1 MSKLR
6 LKTPS
11 GGSVA
16 FTASEDSPLDTVVLV
31 PVGNAT
37 MVTDAVLAAGAG
49 ASLIGVT
56 PVSVLTATNL
66 QAALAQIASYMAAH
80 P

>member
-1 MSKLR
+1 MGTLK

-16 FTASEDSPLDTVVLV
+16 FTASEDSPLDTVILV
-31 PVGNAT
+31 PSGNAT
-37 MVTDAVLAAGAG
+37 MATSEALAAGSG

-56 PVSVLTATNL
+56 PVGLLTATDL
-66 QAALAQIASYMAAH
+66 QAIIVQIEAYIAAH

>member
-1 MSKLR
+1 MGTLK

-16 FTASEDSPLDTVVLV
+16 FVGEDSPLDTTIVV
-31 PVGNAT
+31 PTGNAT
-37 MVTDAVLAAGAG
+37 MVTDVALAASSG

-56 PVSVLTATNL
+56 PVGLLTATDL
-66 QAALAQIASYMAAH
+66 QAIIVQIEAYIAAH

>member
-1 MSKLR
+1 MSKLK

-37 MVTDAVLAAGAG
+37 MVTDAALAASSGAG
-49 ASLIGVT
+49 LVGVT
-56 PVSVLTATNL
+56 PVGVLTASNI
-66 QAALAQIASYMAAH
+66 QAVIAQIASYMAAH

>member
-1 MSKLR
+1 MGTLK

-37 MVTDAVLAAGAG
+37 MVTDEALASSSG

-56 PVSVLTATNL
+56 PVGLLTATDL
-66 QAALAQIASYMAAH
+66 QAIIVQIEAYIAAH

>member
-1 MSKLR
+1 MGTLK

-11 GGSVA
+11 GGSVS
-16 FTASEDSPLDTVVLV
+16 FVGQDSALDTTIVV
-31 PVGNAT
+31 PTGNAT
-37 MVTDAVLAAGAG
+37 MVTDVALATGSGAG
-49 ASLIGVT
+49 LVGVT
-56 PVSVLTATNL
+56 PVGVLTATNI

>member
-37 MVTDAVLAAGAG
+37 MVTDAVLAAGSG

-56 PVSVLTATNL
+56 PVGLLTATNL
-66 QAALAQIASYMAAH
+66 QAIIVQIEAYIAAH

>member
-1 MSKLR
+1 MGTLK

-11 GGSVA
+11 GGSVS
-16 FTASEDSPLDTVVLV
+16 FVGQDSALDTTIVV
-31 PVGNAT
+31 PTGNAT
-37 MVTDAVLAAGAG
+37 MVTDVALAASSG

-56 PVSVLTATNL
+56 PVGLLTATNL
-66 QAALAQIASYMAAH
+66 QAIIVQIEAYIAAH

>member
-1 MSKLR
+1 MGTLK

-11 GGSVA
+11 GGSVS
-16 FTASEDSPLDTVVLV
+16 FVGQDSALDTTIVV
-31 PVGNAT
+31 PTGNAT
-37 MVTDAVLAAGAG
+37 MVTDVALAAGSGAG
-49 ASLIGVT
+49 LVGVT
-56 PVSVLTATNL
+56 PVGVLTATNI

>member
-16 FTASEDSPLDTVVLV
+16 FTANEDSPLDTVVLV

-37 MVTDAVLAAGAG
+37 MVTDEALAASSG

-56 PVSVLTATNL
+56 PVGLLTATDL
-66 QAALAQIASYMAAH
+66 QAIIVQIEAYIAAH